1 MSTPP
6 EPRRYQSAEEAAHI
20 YLLPN
25 LFTAGNMLCGFLAI
39 KNCIE
44 AHFITAGTVLSAE
57 QYKVAAIAR
66 SDHYIAAVWF
76 IIYACICDMFDGR
89 IARATHRE
97 SLFGAEFD
105 SMADSVSF
113 GVAPALMACFLIIN
127 PNQNEEYIKLSTWL
141 LAFIYLL
148 CVGVRLARYNVLTNP
163 LIPGNEKRSTGGDFV
178 GLPSPAAAG
187 LIASVVLALSKILKI
202 SDSYE
207 SFDLVL
213 KSWSWVL
220 LPLMLIVSYLMIS
233 NVRFPSLKRV
243 NWNTRTKS
251 KGFVLIILVGLGLIL
266 FREFSML
273 VVFLG
278 YITWGVVRHFFFLK
292 KEETDPAPGDDE
304 SVS

>member
-44 AHFITAGTVLSAE
+44 AHFTGLDIN
-57 QYKVAAIAR
+57 AR
-66 SDHYIAAVWF
+66 SDHYIMAVWF
-76 IIYACICDMFDGR
+76 IIFACVCDMFDGR

-97 SLFGAEFD
+97 SLFGAQFD

-113 GVAPALMACFLIIN
+113 GVAPALMVCFLIIN
-127 PNQNEEYIKLSTWL
+127 PNQNQEYIKLSTWL

-163 LIPGNEKRSTGGDFV
+163 LIPGNEKRAAGGDFV

-187 LIASVVLALSKILKI
+187 FIASIVFALS
-202 SDSYE
+202 
-207 SFDLVL
+207 
-213 KSWSWVL
+213 
-220 LPLMLIVSYLMIS
+220 
-233 NVRFPSLKRV
+233 
-243 NWNTRTKS
+243 
-251 KGFVLIILVGLGLIL
+251 
-266 FREFSML
+266 
-273 VVFLG
+273 
-278 YITWGVVRHFFFLK
+278 
-292 KEETDPAPGDDE
+292 
-304 SVS
+304 